1 MTEEEEARTLS
12 SLKEI
17 LPTAA
22 VVCVKE
28 ESDTDTDRRRVI
40 VILILHQKMNVI
52 IIIFHRQLIAWEG

>member
-28 ESDTDTDRRRVI
+28 ESDTDTASENECDNNYLPPAAYRLGRV
-40 VILILHQKMNVI
+40 KGM
-52 IIIFHRQLIAWEG
+52 